1 MKARIGIIGY
11 GIVGKGV
18 GHVFSHFAED
28 LTIYDKYQDRSTLE
42 ETVSQSEIIFIAVP
56 TPCDFEAMSI
66 DLSIMDEVVARI
78 ATLDTEGKTFVIK
91 STVVPGTTARYE
103 EQFPHLRLSMVPE
116 FLREDTFLQD
126 AEDPERVVIGANK
139 PEVRDHIVQLYQWR
153 FPRTPHYC
161 TSSTEA
167 ELVKYMSNCYLAV
180 KVIFANI
187 FKELADATGADYAA
201 AKTALTA
208 DPRIPDDHLDV
219 TAERGFGGKCFPK
232 DLTAMIGVGR
242 KLGVDVKLLEEA
254 WDWNL
259 SHRSVRDWEAIPGA
273 ATGGAAHGDH
283 L

>member
-18 GHVFSHFAED
+18 GHVFSDFAES
-28 LTIYDKYQDRSTLE
+28 LTIYDKYQDRATLE
-42 ETVSQSEIIFIAVP
+42 ETVAQSEIIFIAVP

-66 DLSIMDEVVARI
+66 DLSIMDEVVAQI
-78 ATLDTEGKTFVIK
+78 AALDTAGKTFIIK
-91 STVVPGTTARYE
+91 STVIPGTTARYE
-103 EQFPHLRLSMVPE
+103 EQFPHLRMSMVPE

-126 AEDPERVVIGANK
+126 AENAERIVIGANK
-139 PEVRDHIVQLYQWR
+139 PDVRDHIVKLYKYR
-153 FPRTPHYC
+153 FPRTPQFC
-161 TSSTEA
+161 TSATEA

-187 FKELADATGADYAA
+187 FKELADATDADYASV
-201 AKTALTA
+201 KTALTA
-208 DPRIPDDHLDV
+208 DPRIPNDHLDV

-242 KLGVDVKLLEEA
+242 KLGVDVKMLEAA
-254 WDWNL
+254 WTWNL
-259 SHRSVRDWEAIPGA
+259 SNRSDRDWEAIPGA
-273 ATGGAAHGDH
+273 ATGGASHGDH

>member
-18 GHVFSHFAED
+18 GHVFSAFAET
-28 LTIYDKYQDRSTLE
+28 LTIYDKYQDRATLQ
-42 ETVSQSEIIFIAVP
+42 ETVADSEIIFIAVP

-66 DLSIMDEVVARI
+66 DLTIMDEVVEQI
-78 ATLDTEGKTFVIK
+78 ASLDTAGKTFIIK
-91 STVVPGTTARYE
+91 STVIPGTTQRYE
-103 EQFPHLRLSMVPE
+103 QKYPHLRLSMVPE

-126 AEDPERVVIGANK
+126 AENAERIVIGANK
-139 PEVRDHIVQLYQWR
+139 PEVRDHLVELYKYR
-153 FPRTPHYC
+153 FPRTPRFC

-167 ELVKYMSNCYLAV
+167 EMVKYMSNCYLAV

-187 FKELADATGADYAA
+187 FKDMADATGADYARI
-201 AKTALTA
+201 KDALTA

-232 DLTAMIGVGR
+232 DLTAMIGVGH

-254 WDWNL
+254 WQWNL
-259 SHRSVRDWEAIPGA
+259 THRTDRDWEAIPGA